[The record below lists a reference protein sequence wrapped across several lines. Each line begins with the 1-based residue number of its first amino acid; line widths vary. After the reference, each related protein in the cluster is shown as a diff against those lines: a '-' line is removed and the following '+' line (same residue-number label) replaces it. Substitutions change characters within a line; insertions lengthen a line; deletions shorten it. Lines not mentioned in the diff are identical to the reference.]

1 MVVHL
6 VFCECY
12 IQYVFLQYTKSLLK
26 VKRNFQNGT
35 YTPVS
40 INHICTNVYFEY
52 YTCQCWTRL
61 VEIPS
66 NLRYSN
72 QLEHGNVSGHLFN
85 FGWNCNV
92 IRNFF
97 SLFFSWKKK
106 INYLQAIKISFC
118 IDSAIIFH
126 QTNI

>member
-1 MVVHL
+1 MVVYL

-12 IQYVFLQYTKSLLK
+12 IQYIFLQYTKSLLK

-52 YTCQCWTRL
+52 YTYQCWMKL

-72 QLEHGNVSGHLFN
+72 QLEHRNVSGHPFN
-85 FGWNCNV
+85 FDRNCDV
-92 IRNFF
+92 IQNFF
-97 SLFFSWKKK
+97 SFSFLLKK
-106 INYLQAIKISFC
+106 INYLQAIKIFFR
-118 IDSAIIFH
+118 INLAIIFH
-126 QTNI
+126 QINI